1 VVGSGISERE
11 VEVSGKI
18 SPYQRT
24 RMVSTLAIHGARI
37 SAIVAE
43 MTIFDSAD

>member
-1 VVGSGISERE
+1 MSERE

-24 RMVSTLAIHGARI
+24 RMGSTLAIHGVWI
-37 SAIVAE
+37 SAIVVE
-43 MTIFDSAD
+43 MTVFDSAD